1 MFSKSWQPK
10 GLTNQ
15 YVFTMLQ
22 AKQLQTTCTETDKH
36 GYCITKQ
43 GSCKKSSST
52 TPTTYYTH
60 NPQIC

>member
-22 AKQLQTTCTETDKH
+22 LTAAQNDKH
-36 GYCITKQ
+36 GYYITKQ
-43 GSCKKSSST
+43 GFLQDS
-52 TPTTYYTH
+52 
-60 NPQIC
+60 Q